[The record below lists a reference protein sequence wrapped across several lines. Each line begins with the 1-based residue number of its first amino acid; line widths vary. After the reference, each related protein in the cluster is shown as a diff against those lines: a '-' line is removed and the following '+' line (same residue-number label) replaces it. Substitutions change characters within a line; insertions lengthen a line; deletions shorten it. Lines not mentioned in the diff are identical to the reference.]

1 MPPSTTDPR
10 ARLLARRHE
19 LLQELEEAWDAERS
33 AVEADASGVHDSKDE
48 ADRSAAAGRRHAE
61 ASRDAAELRAVQEAL
76 RRLDAGTYGRCV
88 EYLAFRHLRWWPL
101 CRRWGGLRQQLCHD
115 LP

>member
-61 ASRDAAELRAVQEAL
+61 ASRDAAELRAV
-76 RRLDAGTYGRCV
+76 
-88 EYLAFRHLRWWPL
+88 
-101 CRRWGGLRQQLCHD
+101 
-115 LP
+115 